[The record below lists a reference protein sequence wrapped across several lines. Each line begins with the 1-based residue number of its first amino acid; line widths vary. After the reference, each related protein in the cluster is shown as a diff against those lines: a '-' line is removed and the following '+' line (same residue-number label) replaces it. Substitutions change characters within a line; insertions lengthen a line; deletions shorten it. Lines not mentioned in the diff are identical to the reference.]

1 MKTKISNITHKRTK
15 ENLQL
20 KGSIALKI
28 NWQLHSSIIYHSF
41 SGNAGNGYSTIFL
54 SFSIS
59 LFLNQLLIHFFC
71 LDEYV
76 FEMQLVMF

>member
-1 MKTKISNITHKRTK
+1 MKTKISNKLTQKNQG
-15 ENLQL
+15 E
-20 KGSIALKI
+20 GSIALKI
-28 NWQLHSSIIYHSF
+28 NWQLHWSTIYHSF
-41 SGNAGNGYSTIFL
+41 SGNAGNGYSAIFS

-59 LFLNQLLIHFFC
+59 LFVNQLLIHFFC